1 MYMDI
6 SPDEQTIPNG
16 VAADPRSQEEKN
28 KDYPH
33 EEMLGGSSVSQIDWK
48 EKPESEWI
56 KLGKREQDGSSS
68 CGAQAGAKALTF
80 FVEQVISALI
90 YFQRKNFPKPGM
102 WMQDI
107 GDILVKIGSGLESL
121 NPSQNLSEEEMN
133 VIKEIAGNKY
143 KIDSYYFLPI
153 GPKLDMDLIAKA
165 LDKGHTII
173 VLTSF
178 KNSEWRGVPAVND
191 NQEPLYGHFITIIP
205 GNYTLYNGEKSV
217 IIDDS
222 TGNWSTLND
231 KGQRILTESWLKAR
245 CNGLMALV
253 PKGENPKPVLEKFT
267 FPIEYGTK
275 SEEVKTLQDI
285 LKLEGVMKQSVPS
298 TGLYKEITRQA
309 VLKFQVKHN
318 IASPKELARLNG
330 KRVGPKTIAKLNQL
344 IETVY
349 TSLAG

>member
-1 MYMDI
+1 M
-6 SPDEQTIPNG
+6 EQTIPNG
-16 VAADPRSQEEKN
+16 AAEDPRSPEEKD

-33 EEMLGGSSVSQIDWK
+33 DEMLGAASISQIDWK

-68 CGAQAGAKALTF
+68 CGGQAGAKALTF
-80 FVEQVISALI
+80 FTKEEMSAIL
-90 YFQRKNFPKPGM
+90 YVFRKNYPGEGM
-102 WMQDI
+102 YLQDI
-107 GDILVKIGSGLESL
+107 GDILVKIGTGTETL
-121 NPSQNLSEEEMN
+121 NPSQNLSEAEMN
-133 VIKEIAGNKY
+133 ALKTIQGSKT

-153 GPKLDMDLIAKA
+153 GQKLDMDLIAKA
-165 LDKGHTII
+165 SNKGHPII
-173 VLTSF
+173 ILTSF
-178 KNSEWRGVPAVND
+178 KNSEWRGIPVIND
-191 NQEPLYGHFITIIP
+191 SEEKLYGHFTTQTP
-205 GNYTLYNGEKSV
+205 GNYTLYNGEKSS

-231 KGQRILTESWLKAR
+231 KGQRILTETWLKAR

-253 PKGENPKPVLEKFT
+253 PKTENPKPVLEKFT

-318 IASPKELARLNG
+318 IASPQELAKLNG
-330 KRVGPKTIAKLNQL
+330 KRVGNKTIAKLNEL
-344 IETVY
+344 IDTVY
-349 TSLAG
+349 N